1 MNDLKIPNVP
11 NIFII
16 KDVIQHINIEAS
28 MMLIVLRV
36 QLSVK
41 IIFGNGSR
49 QNLLKLAKP
58 IELSPLFSF

>member
-1 MNDLKIPNVP
+1 MNDLKIPNLP

-28 MMLIVLRV
+28 MMLIVLRA

-41 IIFGNGSR
+41 IIFGNGWR

-58 IELSPLFSF
+58 VELSPLFSF